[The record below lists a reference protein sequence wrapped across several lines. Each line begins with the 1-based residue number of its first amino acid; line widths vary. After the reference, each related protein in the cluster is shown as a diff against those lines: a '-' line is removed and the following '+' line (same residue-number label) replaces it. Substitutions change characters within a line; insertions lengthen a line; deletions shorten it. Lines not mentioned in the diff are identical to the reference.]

1 MLWRQ
6 CEPSTKKTI
15 NNGIIMKKEILK
27 INKNGETLTITKS
40 ATETNGQ
47 ITEFEGTDEPGIGP
61 PMHVHFKQEEMVRV
75 TKGKMRVKTL
85 TKEFSLTE
93 GREYIFSPGEAHQFW
108 NEGDQTLH
116 YSGHVKPSNNYEY
129 FIKQVYQSSNEANDD
144 KPGPFDAAFLL
155 TKYKSEMDMLV
166 IPKPVKLILFPVFLA
181 IGKLTG
187 KYKKYTNAPAAVK

>member
-1 MLWRQ
+1 M
-6 CEPSTKKTI
+6 TKETFR
-15 NNGIIMKKEILK
+15 

-40 ATETNGQ
+40 AIETSGQ

-61 PMHVHFKQEEMVRV
+61 PMHVHFKQEEMVKIL
-75 TKGKMRVKTL
+75 KGKMRVRTV

-93 GREYIFSPGEAHQFW
+93 GQEYTFTPGEAHQFW

-129 FIKQVYQSSNEANDD
+129 FIKHIYQSSNDANDD

-155 TKYKSEMDMLV
+155 TKYRTEMDMLV
-166 IPKPVKLILFPVFLA
+166 IPKPVKILVFPILLA
-181 IGKLTG
+181 IGRLTG
-187 KYKKYTNAPAAVK
+187 KFRKFEGAPPPIK

>member
-1 MLWRQ
+1 MR
-6 CEPSTKKTI
+6 
-15 NNGIIMKKEILK
+15 KEILK

-40 ATETNGQ
+40 AAETNGE

-85 TKEFSLTE
+85 AKEFSLNE
-93 GREYIFSPGEAHQFW
+93 GQEYLFAQGEAHQFW

-129 FIKQVYQSSNEANDD
+129 FIKKVYHSANQANDD
-144 KPGPFDAAFLL
+144 KPGAFDAAFLL

-166 IPKPVKLILFPVFLA
+166 IPKPVKIIVFPILLA

-187 KYKKYTNAPAAVK
+187 KFKKFADAPDVVK

>member
-1 MLWRQ
+1 M
-6 CEPSTKKTI
+6 TKETF
-15 NNGIIMKKEILK
+15 K

-61 PMHVHFKQEEMVRV
+61 PMHVHFKQEEMVRIL
-75 TKGKMRVKTL
+75 KGKMRVKTT

-93 GREYIFSPGEAHQFW
+93 GQEYIFAAGEAHQFW
-108 NEGDQTLH
+108 NEGHETLH

-129 FIKQVYQSSNEANDD
+129 FIKHIYQSANEANDD

-166 IPKPVKLILFPVFLA
+166 IPKPVKIIVFPILLA
-181 IGKLTG
+181 IGRLTG
-187 KYKKYTNAPAAVK
+187 KFKKFSGAPRAIK

>member
-1 MLWRQ
+1 
-6 CEPSTKKTI
+6 
-15 NNGIIMKKEILK
+15 MKGEKLR

-75 TKGKMRVKTL
+75 TKGKMRIKTL

-93 GREYIFSPGEAHQFW
+93 GQEYVFAPGEAHQFW
-108 NEGDQTLH
+108 NEGDETLH
-116 YSGHVKPSNNYEY
+116 YSGHVKPTNNYEY
-129 FIKQVYQSSNEANDD
+129 FIRHIYLSANEANND
-144 KPGPFDAAFLL
+144 KPSPFDAAFLL

-166 IPKPVKLILFPVFLA
+166 IPKPVKLIVFPVLLA

-187 KYKKYTNAPAAVK
+187 KFRKFSDAPPAVK